1 MIKMSNTQ
9 NNFYLYDA
17 IITVRRHI
25 YAPYLSNAK
34 VLKQKQI
41 EKITECYKQMYGDDK
56 DLLELVKHVDN
67 AFRRDSTCKP
77 YFGGEVLSA
86 GLRSIGYNN
95 AIVRGIIYIPPE
107 NVLIESRIV
116 TLKEKVS
123 TWNSEYIDPGT
134 EIKAK
139 LQINLPDLKT
149 AQIYIGQKRSKGY
162 GLTDINFLRLK

>member
-1 MIKMSNTQ
+1 MSDKQ
-9 NNFYLYDA
+9 NNFYLYDTT
-17 IITVRRHI
+17 ITVRRHI
-25 YAPYLSNAK
+25 YAPYLSTVK
-34 VLKQKQI
+34 ILRKKQI
-41 EKITECYKQMYGDDK
+41 EKITECYKQQYGDDE
-56 DLLELVKHVDN
+56 DLLELLQHIDN
-67 AFRRDSTCKP
+67 AFRRDSSCKP
-77 YFGGEVLSA
+77 FLGGEIISA
-86 GLRSIGYNN
+86 GLRSIGYGN

>member
-1 MIKMSNTQ
+1 VIKTSNTQ

-17 IITVRRHI
+17 TITVRRHV

-41 EKITECYKQMYGDDK
+41 QQLIKCYEVTYGK
-56 DLLELVKHVDN
+56 DEDLIELVKHIDN

-86 GLRSIGYNN
+86 GLRAIGYNN

-107 NVLIESRIV
+107 NIIIESRIV
-116 TLKEKVS
+116 TLKERIT
-123 TWNSEYIDPGT
+123 TWNVEYIEPGT
-134 EIKAK
+134 TIQTK
-139 LQINLPDLKT
+139 LQINLPDLKNV
-149 AQIYIGQKRSKGY
+149 QLYVGNKRSKGY
-162 GLTDINFLRLK
+162 GMVDINFLRLN

>member
-1 MIKMSNTQ
+1 MSDKQ
-9 NNFYLYDA
+9 LNFYLYDTS
-17 IITVRRHI
+17 ITVRRHI

-41 EKITECYKQMYGDDK
+41 EKITECYKQIYGDDK

-67 AFRRDSTCKP
+67 AFRRDSTCRP
-77 YFGGEVLSA
+77 FIGGEVLSA

-107 NVLIESRIV
+107 NIIIESRIV
-116 TLKEKVS
+116 TLKDKIT
-123 TWNSEYIDPGT
+123 TWNVEYVEPGT

-139 LQINLPDLKT
+139 LQINLPDLKNV
-149 AQIYIGQKRSKGY
+149 QLYVGNKRSKGY
-162 GLTDINFLRLK
+162 GMIDIDFLKLK

>member
-1 MIKMSNTQ
+1 MSNLQ
-9 NNFYLYDA
+9 QNFYLYDA
-17 IITVRRHI
+17 IIAVRRHI

-41 EKITECYKQMYGDDK
+41 EKITECYKQIYGDDK

-77 YFGGEVLSA
+77 FIGGEVLSA

-95 AIVRGIIYIPPE
+95 AIVRGITYIPPE

-116 TLKEKVS
+116 NLKEKIT
-123 TWNSEYIDPGT
+123 TWNVEYVEPGT
-134 EIKAK
+134 TLKTK
-139 LQINLPDLKT
+139 LQINIENLKN
-149 AQIYIGQKRSKGY
+149 AQLYIGNKRSKGY
-162 GLTDINFLRLK
+162 GMVDINFSAIK